1 MTPKELSKSISEL
14 DDPLKFEDIELDLSI
29 NGQDKNLKGLAT
41 IHEFAYNQK
50 EGWVKI
56 EKLPHIIESHKTF
69 YNNLFSIIEVVFQ
82 TLENKDRKSVINDWS
97 YYRRNHGSNILA
109 LNDYSFSVNI
119 GLPYFTYDNPVIN
132 FLIDVSNKFSND
144 VVVNTYNSII
154 EDPNSRRER
163 EQIIASILAYE
174 FMNKDSDITS
184 RRKQEKLSLDKLR
197 TDLSKSLDGSK
208 ENLNEFYSDSKNKID
223 ELAQAID
230 SIKKEK
236 SDTFDNWY
244 YAAEKHYNEWYENSD
259 SMFTKLYSQSE
270 TKVKELE
277 NTYQE
282 KLRLSEPV
290 KYWSTR
296 AEDLRK
302 RGDKARVWLI
312 GLIVITVLF
321 LIIYICIAPS
331 GLIANIVKGNTDSM
345 KWLLVSITIISF
357 LAYGIRSFNKIMF
370 SSYHLAR
377 DAEEREQLTYVY
389 LALYNDNKIDET
401 ERSIV
406 LQALFSRADTGLLKE
421 DSSPTMPGIILEKLS
436 K

>member
-1 MTPKELSKSISEL
+1 MTPKELSKKIAEL
-14 DDPLKFEDIELDLSI
+14 NNPKNFDEIILSI
-29 NGQDKNLKGLAT
+29 NIINSQAKKITGLIS
-41 IHEFAYNQK
+41 IHEFVYSQDQ
-50 EGWVKI
+50 GWNKYDR
-56 EKLPHIIESHKTF
+56 LPVILEEHRTF
-69 YNNLFSIIEVVFQ
+69 YKELLYIVENFFLAQTKNEKTIVQRNWDQLRYNNNQI
-82 TLENKDRKSVINDWS
+82 R
-97 YYRRNHGSNILA
+97 YG
-109 LNDYSFSVNI
+109 DYHNVNI
-119 GLPYFTYDNPVIN
+119 NKSYFLYNDPSVQ
-132 FLIDVSNKFSND
+132 FLIDISNKFSND
-144 VVVNTYNSII
+144 IITHVYNSII
-154 EDPNSRRER
+154 NDNNSKRDREK
-163 EQIIASILAYE
+163 IIGEILAYE

-223 ELAQAID
+223 ELAQAIE

-244 YAAEKHYNEWYENSD
+244 YTAEKHYNEWYENSN
-259 SMFTKLYSQSE
+259 SKFTKLYSQSE
-270 TKVKELE
+270 TKIKELE

-321 LIIYICIAPS
+321 LITYICIAPS

-389 LALYNDNKIDET
+389 LALYNDNKIDKT

-421 DSSPTMPGIILEKLS
+421 DSSPTMPGIILEKLT

>member
-14 DDPLKFEDIELDLSI
+14 DDPQKFDDIELDLSI

-50 EGWVKI
+50 EGWIKI
-56 EKLPHIIESHKTF
+56 GELPHIIESHKTF
-69 YNNLFSIIEVVFQ
+69 YNNLLSIIELVFE
-82 TLENKDRKSVINDWS
+82 TLENKDRKSVKNDWS
-97 YYRRNHGSNILA
+97 YYRRNHGSNILE
-109 LNDYSFSVNI
+109 LNNYSFSVNI
-119 GLPYFTYDNPVIN
+119 GLPYFTYDNPAIN

-144 VVVNTYNSII
+144 VVVNTYYSII

-163 EQIIASILAYE
+163 EQIIASVLAYE

-197 TDLSKSLDGSK
+197 TDLSKSIDGSK

-244 YAAEKHYNEWYENSD
+244 YAAEKHYNEWYENSN
-259 SMFTKLYSQSE
+259 SKFTKLYSQSE

-321 LIIYICIAPS
+321 LITYICIAPS

-389 LALYNDNKIDET
+389 LALYNDNKIDKT